1 MPPSYFWQLIFRTAQ
16 RDKMHD
22 DENLFSG
29 SVAADDRNL
38 QDSHCRNRRFS
49 QQLDALFFTALR
61 AARESDTLRQFDCF
75 KEAERYL
82 LRIAASS
89 YLSGL
94 TAGMA
99 VGGKNCDAEKSSDA
113 PARREKDG
121 SCFSVSFSV
130 IFL

>member
-1 MPPSYFWQLIFRTAQ
+1 MMKTCSRDLLQQMTETYDFRST
-16 RDKMHD
+16 
-22 DENLFSG
+22 
-29 SVAADDRNL
+29 
-38 QDSHCRNRRFS
+38 
-49 QQLDALFFTALR
+49 LDALFFTALR

-121 SCFSVSFSV
+121 QRSA
-130 IFL
+130 